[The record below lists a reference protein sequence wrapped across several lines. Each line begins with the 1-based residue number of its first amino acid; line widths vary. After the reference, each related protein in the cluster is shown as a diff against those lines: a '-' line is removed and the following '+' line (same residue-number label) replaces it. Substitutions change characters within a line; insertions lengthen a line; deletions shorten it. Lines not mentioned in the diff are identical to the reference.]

1 MPADYFDRIAENL
14 IENAAGFAKSKVSVK
29 ITGGKNSVSLIVE
42 DDGKGISE
50 NIREKIF
57 NRFYS
62 KRNESDRQNH
72 TGLGLA
78 TVKAIADAT
87 GAIITVGK
95 SQSLG
100 GAKFEIRF
108 QLSSKN

>member
-29 ITGGKNSVSLIVE
+29 ITGKKEAVFLIVE
-42 DDGKGISE
+42 DDGKVISE

-57 NRFYS
+57 NLFYS
-62 KRNESDRQNH
+62 RRSESDRQNH

-87 GAIITVGK
+87 GALIAVEK